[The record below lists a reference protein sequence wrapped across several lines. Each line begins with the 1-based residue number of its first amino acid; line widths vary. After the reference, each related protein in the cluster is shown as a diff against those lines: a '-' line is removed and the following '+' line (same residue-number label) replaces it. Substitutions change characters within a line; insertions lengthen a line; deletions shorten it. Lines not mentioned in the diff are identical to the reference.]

1 LLLAAVAVVAWVT
14 VDVLSGGPWTRLDHR
29 VSRHILDLGLR
40 QAPWPKNG
48 VFVLTMFGG
57 RGEIVVVL
65 GGFCVVVSWLRRSWQ
80 PVIRFVTAIVI
91 LSVIVFAFKYG
102 VGRTAPW
109 HDRLHAGGTSYPS
122 GHVPNAILTW
132 GLVAWIAADYCVVRW
147 LRVTLDVMR
156 FAAPAFAFA
165 GMLLLD
171 YHWLSDLVAG
181 VAFGIVLLWV
191 MHVVFDGPAGRWLDG
206 SHARLGSA
214 SSAGQKANGPRSE
227 AWGRADR

>member
-1 LLLAAVAVVAWVT
+1 MAAAAIVVWVT
-14 VDVLSGGPWTRLDHR
+14 VDILIGGPWTRLDHR

-40 QAPWPKNG
+40 HAPWPKDG

-57 RGEIVVVL
+57 RAEIVVVL
-65 GGFCVVVSWLRRSWQ
+65 GGFCLAVSVLRRTWQ

-132 GLVAWIAADYCVVRW
+132 GLAAWIAAEYRVAHW
-147 LRVTLDVMR
+147 LRIALDIMR
-156 FAAPAFAFA
+156 FVAPAFAFA

-191 MHVVFDGPAGRWLDG
+191 MHVVFDGPAGRWLNG
-206 SHARLGSA
+206 SNAQPAPTSSVVDSAR
-214 SSAGQKANGPRSE
+214 
-227 AWGRADR
+227 